1 MSEPPRRG
9 GVFDWEAL
17 DNKAG
22 DELDFNHT
30 FHCDIQYLVRI
41 SEGIDTRTR
50 RLQAIY
56 VLVYTQFSNLYL
68 VIW

>member
-50 RLQAIY
+50 RLQAI
-56 VLVYTQFSNLYL
+56 
-68 VIW
+68 